1 MDQVKHELKADRKAR
16 DALKAKRRFG
26 GEGHLSRKIEARI
39 KRGQGR
45 WNRNSAKWSAR
56 EAKWGR
62 RWGIKAARFNLRMA
76 RRFG

>member
-1 MDQVKHELKADRKAR
+1 MIRADRKAR
-16 DALKAKRRFG
+16 DALKAKMRFG

-39 KRGQGR
+39 KIKHGR
-45 WNRNSAKWSAR
+45 WSRRSAKWGAR

-62 RWGIKAARFNLRMA
+62 YWETKAARFNLRMA